1 MRFLLTLV
9 FMIATAGLTVVVA
22 RATEDDLP
30 LPEKT
35 SGTSSGG
42 GGQSAAG
49 DSMFEADTF
58 ARALS
63 AVRSEASGGRAA
75 TIRID
80 EEAVQAVVAR
90 GAGGRFVAVP
100 VGGSAIGTDI
110 PTAGSAPIRL
120 EEVSPEVPERMLD
133 GVRRKTDGKGIVD
146 YMVVQQGFDGGLE
159 WLAYVE
165 GGTEGFRADAQG
177 RGLERIPST

>member
-30 LPEKT
+30 LPEET
-35 SGTSSGG
+35 SRTSVGG
-42 GGQSAAG
+42 GGPSTGG

-58 ARALS
+58 ARALG

-90 GAGGRFVAVP
+90 GAAGRLVVVP
-100 VGGSAIGTDI
+100 VGGSAAGTDI
-110 PTAGSAPIRL
+110 PTAGSAAIRL
-120 EEVSPEVPERMLD
+120 DEVSPEVPERILD
-133 GVRRKTDGKGIVD
+133 GVRRKTDGKGKVD
-146 YMVVQQGFDGGLE
+146 YIVVQQGFDGELE
-159 WLAYVE
+159 WFAYLE
-165 GGTEGFRADAQG
+165 GGTEGFRGDAQG
-177 RGLERIPST
+177 RGLERID